1 MNQSTLVIFFLA
13 IILII
18 GALLFAL
25 ISRLS
30 KKGIKKL
37 DVEYYRAKCLEI
49 EHQLKKEEP
58 SSYSMS
64 VFNYDKLLDQAL
76 KSRGISGKTMG
87 ERLKNS
93 VSLFSDRNG
102 VWTAHKLRN
111 RIAHESDYHVTYKDA
126 KYALVNFR
134 KALKDIGAI

>member
-1 MNQSTLVIFFLA
+1 MTDQFLIFFLA

-25 ISRLS
+25 VSRLG
-30 KKGIKKL
+30 KKSAKKI
-37 DVEYYRAKCLEI
+37 DVEYFRAKCLEI
-49 EHQLKKEEP
+49 EHQLKKDEP
-58 SSYSMS
+58 SSYAMS

-76 KSRGISGKTMG
+76 KARGTRGNTMG

-93 VSLFSDRNG
+93 VSLYSDRNG

-111 RIAHESDYHVTYKDA
+111 RIAHETDVHVSYEEARRAHK
-126 KYALVNFR
+126 NFR
-134 KALKDIGAI
+134 KALKDIGVI